1 MAAAQGMLSFRV
13 VETNQ
18 VVRLNSELPGVCDL
32 SLKCAAVV
40 RTPFPSSIVA
50 KLDVLGGTK
59 YANDRV
65 DPCTLLR
72 VNVRGANA
80 LFGTHKMLYAESS
93 GASGGDM
100 PGICIPV
107 GERTDTLYTPSNL
120 DLLRAQEDGAVKE
133 FTANIQYLT
142 SGGGLPA
149 SAYDELL
156 QHYAGQPELAAVTS
170 RVDLALSQNALFLHD
185 LLKLKFPTADIALIP
200 GVIKSVFLTFAYAGA
215 STL

>member
-13 VETNQ
+13 VESGQ

-40 RTPFPSSIVA
+40 RTPFPSAIAA
-50 KLDVLGGTK
+50 KLDVLSGSK
-59 YANDRV
+59 SNDSGI

-80 LFGTHKMLYAESS
+80 LFGTHKMLYAEAS

-120 DLLRAQEDGAVKE
+120 DLLRAQEDGGVKE

-142 SGGGLPA
+142 SGGGLP
-149 SAYDELL
+149 STAYNPLL
-156 QHYAGQPELAAVTS
+156 VHYAGQPELAEVTA

-185 LLKLKFPTADIALIP
+185 LLNLDFPTADIALIP
-200 GVIKSVFLTFAYAGA
+200 GVIKSVFLTFAYAAA